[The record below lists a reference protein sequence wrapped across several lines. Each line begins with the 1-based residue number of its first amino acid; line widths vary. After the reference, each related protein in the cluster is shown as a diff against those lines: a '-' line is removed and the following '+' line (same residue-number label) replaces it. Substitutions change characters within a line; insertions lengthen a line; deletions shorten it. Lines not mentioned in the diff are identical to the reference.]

1 MENGM
6 IIKKQE
12 LCFLLFCKG
21 VKKCPGIFTGEEKQ
35 DAAQILEALFQK
47 GWLENT
53 GEHFHVREPLAK
65 LLGQMAA
72 AEVLV
77 ALYPGN
83 PAREWTYLYP
93 GEEIVVVQEVQRRK
107 EAVRLFSIE
116 KDQFRDFLREQG
128 LTGEDDSWKALPYQG
143 DVEEI
148 FPQTLDNRKELQ
160 AYPWIS
166 LMAVQMDA
174 RTGERTGQIGVVR
187 LGVHRMLVEEDAV
200 DGTRKTGPY
209 GESFLVSW
217 LEEALSGGR

>member
-21 VKKCPGIFTGEEKQ
+21 VKKCPGIFAVDGKQ
-35 DAAQILEALFQK
+35 DAAQILKALFQK

-53 GEHFHVREPLAK
+53 GEHFRGREPLAK
-65 LLGQMAA
+65 LLGQMAK
-72 AEVLV
+72 AETLV

-93 GEEIVVVQEVQRRK
+93 GEEIVAVQEVQQRK
-107 EAVRLFSIE
+107 EAVRLFFIE
-116 KDQFRDFLREQG
+116 KDQFQDFLREQG
-128 LTGEDDSWKALPYQG
+128 LTGEDDSWEALPYR
-143 DVEEI
+143 DMEEI
-148 FPQTLDNRKELQ
+148 LPQTLDNRKELQ

-166 LMAVQMDA
+166 LLAVQMDA
-174 RTGERTGQIGVVR
+174 KTGEKAGQTGVAR
-187 LGVHRMLVEEDAV
+187 LGIHRMLVEEDAM
-200 DGTRKTGPY
+200 DETRKTGPY
-209 GESFLVSW
+209 RESFLVSW

>member
-21 VKKCPGIFTGEEKQ
+21 VKKCPGIFAVDGKQ
-35 DAAQILEALFQK
+35 DAAQILKALFQK

-53 GEHFHVREPLAK
+53 GEHFRVREPLAK
-65 LLGQMAA
+65 LLGQMAK
-72 AEVLV
+72 AETLV

-93 GEEIVVVQEVQRRK
+93 GEEIVAVQEVQQRK
-107 EAVRLFSIE
+107 EAVRLFFIE
-116 KDQFRDFLREQG
+116 KDQFQDFLREQG
-128 LTGEDDSWKALPYQG
+128 LTGEDDSWEALPYR
-143 DVEEI
+143 DMEEI
-148 FPQTLDNRKELQ
+148 LPQTLDNRKELQ

-166 LMAVQMDA
+166 LLAVQMDA
-174 RTGERTGQIGVVR
+174 KTGEKAGQTGVAR
-187 LGVHRMLVEEDAV
+187 LGIHRMLVEEDAM
-200 DGTRKTGPY
+200 DETRKTGPY
-209 GESFLVSW
+209 RESFLVSW